1 MWRGCRRDGLQGHA
15 SEDGNLT
22 PGLIAM
28 AQSWVE
34 DVALPS
40 FRGCGTR
47 LPSLGSW
54 FESPQVKLYLM
65 VRTSAPFTEQAQ
77 HSCCPWPL
85 ACIVMSFCGVC
96 QTLVGSGNECADLN
110 SCTEGVCHI

>member
-1 MWRGCRRDGLQGHA
+1 MIWVQGNA
-15 SEDGNLT
+15 AEDGDMT

-40 FRGCGTR
+40 FRGSG
-47 LPSLGSW
+47 GSMPLLNNW

-65 VRTSAPFTEQAQ
+65 VRAFAPLTVAIQSYLTA
-77 HSCCPWPL
+77 
-85 ACIVMSFCGVC
+85 
-96 QTLVGSGNECADLN
+96 
-110 SCTEGVCHI
+110 